1 MKAAIETTIKT
12 TNTMLSNQVD
22 FIVDGELVAFKN
34 GKPLHHIA
42 TNNNCQAVNKMLQLQ
57 IDTLQW
63 VLQEKQNR
71 ELESLKHV
79 LDAKIDRLE
88 YELKKV
94 ARIDIEETNNSIYQL
109 EMLKCCRIV
118 INKDFNS

>member
-1 MKAAIETTIKT
+1 MIISINASLEENVEKGIMTLQ
-12 TNTMLSNQVD
+12 N
-22 FIVDGELVAFKN
+22 
-34 GKPLHHIA
+34 HISP
-42 TNNNCQAVNKMLQLQ
+42 NNRPAVNKMLQLQ

-63 VLQEKQNR
+63 VLREKQNR
-71 ELESLKHV
+71 GLESLKHV

-94 ARIDIEETNNSIYQL
+94 ARIEIEETNNIIYQL

-118 INKDFNS
+118 INKEFNI